1 MNELVSLIMLGLSLS
16 MDTFS
21 LSLVLGTMN
30 KGKRMYYLPFIVG
43 LFHFTLPLIG
53 NLLGIKIISFLNLTS
68 HFLLGFILIILAINL
83 CIHYFK
89 GESINFNL
97 NLWGILFFALSV
109 SLDSFSVGLGISAL
123 TSNYYLAYFIFAI
136 CSFTFTYLGLLIGK
150 YSSKHLGRIAS
161 LGGIILLLI
170 LGIYHLFV

>member
-30 KGKRMYYLPFIVG
+30 KKKRMYYLPFIVG

-53 NLLGIKIISFLNLTS
+53 NMLGIKIIFFLNLTN
-68 HFLLGFILIILAINL
+68 HFLLGFILIMLAINL
-83 CIHYFK
+83 CISYFK
-89 GESINFNL
+89 GESIHFTFNML
-97 NLWGILFFALSV
+97 GIFLFSLSV

-123 TSNYYLAYFIFAI
+123 TSKYYLASFVFAI

-150 YSSKHLGRIAS
+150 YSSKYLGKIAS
-161 LGGIILLLI
+161 LMGIGLLFL
-170 LGIYHLFV
+170 LGVYHLFV